1 MSRSNMPPRA
11 GHADPFV
18 SFRLGED
25 DIGALPHPLR
35 ERIARAAAERP
46 GDWTLIGTPD
56 AELAELLR
64 RVVARLPSMA
74 AMHRQALTERNIE
87 LMIESIL
94 PDMPRAD
101 IRAQLE
107 IDNARLRADYLQET
121 RMLTGSEIRAGS
133 GLNPKNASEPASR
146 WKREARIFAVRH
158 GGRDLYPAFQFADGQ
173 PRRVIK
179 DVLAQMPR
187 WATPWQ
193 IALWFASGNGWL
205 DGATPEE
212 RLDAPGEVVEAALH
226 LATPTEG

>member
-1 MSRSNMPPRA
+1 MHPRSE
-11 GHADPFV
+11 HADAFV
-18 SFRLGED
+18 SFRLAGD
-25 DIGALPHPLR
+25 DIGALPAQLR
-35 ERIARAAAERP
+35 ERIVHAAAGTP
-46 GDWTLIGTPD
+46 GDWTLVGTLD
-56 AELAELLR
+56 AELTELFQ

-74 AMHRQALTERNIE
+74 LMHRQALTERNIE

-94 PDMPRAD
+94 PDAPRAEV
-101 IRAQLE
+101 RAELE

-121 RMLTGSEIRAGS
+121 RMLTATEIRTGS

-146 WKREARIFAVRH
+146 WKREGRIFAVRH

-205 DGATPEE
+205 GGAAPEE

-226 LATPTEG
+226 LATPVEG